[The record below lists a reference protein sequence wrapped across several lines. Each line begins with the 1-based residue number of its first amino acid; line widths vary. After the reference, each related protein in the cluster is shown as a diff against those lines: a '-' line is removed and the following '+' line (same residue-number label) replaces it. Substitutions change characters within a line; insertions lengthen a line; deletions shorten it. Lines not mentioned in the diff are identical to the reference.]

1 MTEASENKKWAAL
14 CLKKGV
20 ALAPYII
27 RLLLLICCIAM
38 ITSGLKLFA
47 TSGQELDALIESG
60 DLPACIKNYVLSISA
75 VFAAVII
82 LLVKVRRR

>member
-14 CLKKGV
+14 VLTKGAAV
-20 ALAPYII
+20 APTII
-27 RLLLLICCIAM
+27 RLLLLVCCIAM
-38 ITSGLKLFA
+38 IMYGLKLFT
-47 TSGQELDALIESG
+47 TSGQELDALIEAG
-60 DLPACIKNYVLSISA
+60 DLPACIKNYILSISA